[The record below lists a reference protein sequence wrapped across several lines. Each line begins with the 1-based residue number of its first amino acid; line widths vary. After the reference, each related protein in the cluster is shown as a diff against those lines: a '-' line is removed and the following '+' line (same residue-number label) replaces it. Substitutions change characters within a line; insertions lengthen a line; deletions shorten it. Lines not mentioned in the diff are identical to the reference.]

1 MELTERIEAY
11 LDGKMTDAE
20 LHAFE
25 KLRMDNPALDQQV
38 VSHKAFLETLQ
49 EHGRKKKLMSSMN
62 AIHET
67 LNVSAIKADVLPT
80 STIIRV
86 LWNKYRINAAVAASV
101 AILAVF
107 TSLLSTGYFSHKN
120 ASKSDY
126 NALRRAVSLELGKVK
141 QDQKEILKNIN
152 TPVNPGLFGGTGF
165 ALTSDGYIVT
175 NSHVINGADSV
186 YVQDSEGKSY
196 KVDVVYEDPTY
207 DVAILKITSST
218 FKSLGTLPYSFK
230 KSSSDVGENVFTLGY
245 PKDDFVLGR
254 GYLSSKKGYKGDTT
268 AYQVD
273 ISVNN
278 GNSGGPLLDNKGNVI
293 GIIKGK
299 QSASDGAAFAVKS
312 RYILSAIDSMQA
324 VNPIN
329 AKIALSKR
337 NALAGLSASDQV
349 KKLEDY
355 VFMVKVY

>member
-11 LDGKMTDAE
+11 LGGRMTDAE
-20 LHAFE
+20 FHAFE
-25 KLRMDNPALDQQV
+25 KLRAENPALDQQV
-38 VSHKAFLETLQ
+38 VSHKAFIETLQ
-49 EHGRKKKLMSSMN
+49 SYGQRKKLMSSMN
-62 AIHET
+62 SIHEK
-67 LNVSAIKADVLPT
+67 LDVEAIKAEVLPT
-80 STIIRV
+80 STIIRI
-86 LWNKYRINAAVAASV
+86 LWNKYKVNAAVAASV

-120 ASKSDY
+120 ASRSDY

-141 QDQKEILKNIN
+141 QDQKEILKNIT

-165 ALTSDGYIVT
+165 ALTSDGYLVT
-175 NSHVINGADSV
+175 NSHVISGADSV
-186 YVQDSEGKSY
+186 YVQDSEGQSY
-196 KVDVVYEDPTY
+196 KVDVVYEDHVY
-207 DVAILKITSST
+207 DVAILKIVSAK
-218 FKSLGTLPYSFK
+218 FKPLGTLPYSFK
-230 KSSSDVGENVFTLGY
+230 KASSDVGENVFTLGF
-245 PKDDFVLGR
+245 PKDEYVFGR
-254 GYLSSKKGYKGDTT
+254 GYLSSKRGYKGDTT

-312 RYILSAIDSMQA
+312 KYILSAIESIQADS
-324 VNPIN
+324 VRS
-329 AKIALSKR
+329 KIVITKK
-337 NALAGLSASDQV
+337 NALAGLSASDQI